1 MRTKLLILA
10 TAALL
15 ALCMAACA
23 RDHGQG
29 SETDAMSDTIAQNT
43 MGETFPSSEENSE
56 ESTQSENHSAQSTI
70 ATESHPA
77 DEPSDSSP
85 ENVSDVETENAS
97 SESTTAEG
105 AEDSVPTTEQET
117 DPIIP
122 DMEAATTNAG
132 GVIELPFVPFDD

>member
-1 MRTKLLILA
+1 
-10 TAALL
+10 
-15 ALCMAACA
+15 MAACA

-29 SETDAMSDTIAQNT
+29 SETDAMSDTIAQST
-43 MGETFPSSEENSE
+43 LGETLLSSEENSE
-56 ESTQSENHSAQSTI
+56 ELTQSETNSAQSTL

-77 DEPSDSSP
+77 DEPLDSSS

-105 AEDSVPTTEQET
+105 AEDSVPATEQET